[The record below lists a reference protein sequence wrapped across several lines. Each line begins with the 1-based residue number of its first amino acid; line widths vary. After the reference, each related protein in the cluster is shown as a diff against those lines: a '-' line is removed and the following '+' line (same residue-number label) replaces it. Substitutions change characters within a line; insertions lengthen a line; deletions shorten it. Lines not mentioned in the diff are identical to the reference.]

1 MYCDLKIDKQFDENK
16 IKLKI
21 KKVKN
26 SFKLK
31 NDVREIKTNNKSTI
45 KVIAY
50 KHCTKDKNKSRIYN
64 KNKKL
69 KL

>member
-31 NDVREIKTNNKSTI
+31 NDVREINQLINQQLKS
-45 KVIAY
+45 
-50 KHCTKDKNKSRIYN
+50 
-64 KNKKL
+64 
-69 KL
+69 